1 MVVIVLTACPAGLRG
16 HLTRWLLEISPG
28 VFVGK
33 VTSRLRDEL
42 WKQVLEE
49 CRSGKAFLVEPAQNE
64 QGCRFRTHRHDWE
77 PVDLDGVHFMLRPK
91 EAPTSSGLRPG
102 FSKAAQYRRARK

>member
-1 MVVIVLTACPAGLRG
+1 MVIFILTACPAGLRG

-33 VTSRLRDEL
+33 VSARLRDSL
-42 WKQVLEE
+42 WEQVVSE

-64 QGCRFRTHRHDWE
+64 QGYSFRTHRHEWM
-77 PVDLDGVHFMLRPK
+77 PVNLDGLLLLQRPHTVDEFGAK
-91 EAPTSSGLRPG
+91 SHGW
-102 FSKAAQYRRARK
+102 SKASRYRRARK

>member
-33 VTSRLRDEL
+33 VSNRLRDEL
-42 WKQVLEE
+42 WEQVLEH
-49 CRSGKAFLVEPAQNE
+49 CKSGKAFLVEPAQTE
-64 QGCRFRTHRHDWE
+64 QGYRFRTHRHDWE
-77 PVDLDGVHFMLRPK
+77 PVELDGLQFILRPN
-91 EAPTSSGLRPG
+91 EAPRNAGLRRG
-102 FSKAAQYRRARK
+102 YSKAAQYRRTRK